1 MEFNIFNQTFSLV
14 QVLNFLGTIA
24 GLFYIYY
31 QFKVSVKLWV
41 WNLIMSFFYIAI
53 NLIGGLYALTGL
65 YIYYVLAATYGI
77 YVWTHRKQEDTQKEQ
92 PITHIPLKT
101 YFVLIPV
108 IAVLTVSLSFVLKF
122 MNEAHILWADSLTT
136 SLSIVSMWLLAQKY
150 AEQWVFWIVVDVIN
164 CAIYYILGPEYYLSS
179 ALFGFY
185 AIVAVFGYFYWLK
198 LMKKQ
203 DVTPKMS
210 A

>member
-1 MEFNIFNQTFSLV
+1 MEFNIFNHTFTLV
-14 QVLNFLGTIA
+14 EVLNFFGTIA

-41 WNLIMSFFYIAI
+41 WNLIMSCFFIAI
-53 NLIGGLYALTGL
+53 NLIGGVYALTGL
-65 YIYYVLAATYGI
+65 YIYYVMAAIYGI
-77 YVWTHRKQEDTQKEQ
+77 YVWTNKKQEATGKEQ

-108 IAVLTVSLSFVLKF
+108 IAVLTIGISFILKYL
-122 MNEAHILWADSLTT
+122 NEAHILWADSLTT
-136 SLSIVSMWLLAQKY
+136 SLSIVSMWLLAKKY
-150 AEQWVFWIVVDVIN
+150 AEQWIFWIIVDVIN
-164 CAIYYILGPEYYLSS
+164 CMIYYILGSEYYLSS

-198 LMKKQ
+198 LIKKQ
-203 DVTPKMS
+203 EMDVVS